1 MKRAELEK
9 LKNEAEKPENE
20 AKEVH
25 KLQWEGKR
33 CEVTYK
39 DSYCANSHSL

>member
-1 MKRAELEK
+1 VKRAELEK

-33 CEVTYK
+33 WEVTFK
-39 DSYCANSHSL
+39 VSYCANVHSL